1 MNCTE
6 KEQETC
12 QVEKMGCEGCA
23 YNTSIDEENALKEI
37 VQIEKIL
44 ADFSKKFNFR
54 YVITNQLKG
63 STNGIDYEDVNIKVY
78 KELD

>member
-12 QVEKMGCEGCA
+12 RVEKMGCEGCA
-23 YNTSIDEENALKEI
+23 YNKSIDEENILKEI
-37 VQIEKIL
+37 ANIEKTL
-44 ADFSKKFNFR
+44 TDFSKKFNLR
-54 YVITNQLKG
+54 YVITNHLKG
-63 STNGIDYEDVNIKVY
+63 STEGIDYEDINIKVY